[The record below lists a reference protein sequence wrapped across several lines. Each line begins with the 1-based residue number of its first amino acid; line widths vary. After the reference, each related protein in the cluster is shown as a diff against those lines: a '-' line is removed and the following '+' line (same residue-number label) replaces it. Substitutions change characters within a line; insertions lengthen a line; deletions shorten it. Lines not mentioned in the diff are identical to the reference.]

1 MPIPFNCESCGRALN
16 VRDELAGRQ
25 IYCPD
30 CKSILAVPL
39 YAPPDPEP
47 DPDLALAAAAPA
59 PQADELS
66 IRAEEPAPAPPPS
79 PPTPSMA
86 DLFDEDGDPVL
97 RRAAPAQST
106 GPRIGAI
113 IGGLALMG
121 VSGLILI
128 IQIAAGFHG
137 ALLKLMVILF
147 IAGIVTFIKGLLGK
161 TD

>member
-1 MPIPFNCESCGRALN
+1 MPIPFSCNSCGRSLN
-16 VRDELAGRQ
+16 VRDELVGKQ

-30 CKSILAVPL
+30 CKTILTVPY
-39 YAPPDPEP
+39 YAQEPEPEPEP
-47 DPDLALAAAAPA
+47 DVALAAAAP
-59 PQADELS
+59 PADDLS
-66 IRAEEPAPAPPPS
+66 TRAEEPPPPAPVNRPQ
-79 PPTPSMA
+79 TPEY
-86 DLFDEDGDPVL
+86 DEDWDEAPPL
-97 RRAAPAQST
+97 RRPAAPENS

-128 IQIAAGFHG
+128 IQIAGGFVAG
-137 ALLKLMVILF
+137 ALLKLMIVLF